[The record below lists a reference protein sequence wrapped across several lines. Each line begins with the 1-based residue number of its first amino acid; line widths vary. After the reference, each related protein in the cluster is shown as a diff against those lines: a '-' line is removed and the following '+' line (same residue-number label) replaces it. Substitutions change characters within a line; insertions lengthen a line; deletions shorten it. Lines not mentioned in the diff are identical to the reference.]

1 MTALEQEKLTL
12 WHELLESQRKMV
24 KYLAEIEGKDSDEI
38 AQTISVNTQQVE
50 AVKKQL
56 TS

>member
-24 KYLAEIEGKDSDEI
+24 RYLAEIEGKNDQEI